1 MASKLPK
8 STLNLK
14 QFLLRQ
20 EVLKLYRDIFRT
32 IRKVSDERTRMEMK
46 EWARTDFR
54 NNKHHTDETTIKSML
69 YYGRKSLK
77 DLQKSLALS
86 DS

>member
-8 STLNLK
+8 KTLSLK

-20 EVLKLYRDIFRT
+20 EVLKLYRDIIRT
-32 IRKVSDERTRMEMK
+32 VKKVPDESTRLELK

-54 NNKHHTDETTIKSML
+54 NNKHHNDETTIKSML
-69 YYGRKSLK
+69 HYGRKSLE
-77 DLQKSLALS
+77 DLRKSLALS

>member
-8 STLNLK
+8 QTLSLK

-20 EVLKLYRDIFRT
+20 EVLKLYRDIIRT
-32 IRKVSDERTRMEMK
+32 LRKVPDESTRLELK

-54 NNKHHTDETTIKSML
+54 NNKHHSDETTIKSML
-69 YYGRKSLK
+69 HYGRKSLD
-77 DLQKSLALS
+77 DLRKSLALS

>member
-1 MASKLPK
+1 
-8 STLNLK
+8 
-14 QFLLRQ
+14 
-20 EVLKLYRDIFRT
+20 
-32 IRKVSDERTRMEMK
+32 MK

>member
-1 MASKLPK
+1 MTSKLPK
-8 STLNLK
+8 NALSLK

-32 IRKVSDERTRMEMK
+32 LRKVPDSVTREDLK

-54 NNKHHTDETTIKSML
+54 NNKYHNDEASIKSML
-69 YYGRKSLK
+69 YYGRKSLR
-77 DLQKSLALS
+77 DLQRSLALS
-86 DS
+86 ES